1 MREFILEH
9 IKVDLTANTPN
20 VAEYREN
27 ENVFSERVTV
37 WLRQSGKNTA
47 TMIIDAKKH

>member
-1 MREFILEH
+1 MREFILEL

-27 ENVFSERVTV
+27 ENVFSERVTASV
-37 WLRQSGKNTA
+37 GQ
-47 TMIIDAKKH
+47 KHSDNDYRLTKH